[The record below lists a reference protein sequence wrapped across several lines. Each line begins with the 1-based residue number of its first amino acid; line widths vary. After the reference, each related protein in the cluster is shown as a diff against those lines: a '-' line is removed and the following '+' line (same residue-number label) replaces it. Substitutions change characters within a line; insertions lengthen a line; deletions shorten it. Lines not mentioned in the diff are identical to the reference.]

1 MKNKPSSRFTDKL
14 LRAPGDYSTKQ
25 RAAQNWC
32 LFRMLPLLI
41 GDIIPESDPHFA
53 FLLKFHEIMDIIF
66 SPVLGETDPDV
77 LEALIFEFF
86 AMFNRLFPDV
96 NPINKFH
103 HLIHYPEMMRLFG
116 PPIRY
121 WCMRFEAF
129 HNLIKRKAQVN
140 CNFIN
145 LPKSVAD
152 HLQIIF
158 CSNLMDSKMFA
169 SERLNIGPFKSVNG
183 SDALTGVP
191 LENSTALD
199 VEANVTVPNWIELNG
214 WRYQVGTHVHLK
226 SHVDRKSGLP
236 LFGKV
241 TKILLQNDKSFAVV
255 SVLRTVCFSHH
266 FHSFQVEPYQPSKL
280 KVVDLKKLPESE
292 PLDGLKSFSKRE
304 NFTYICP
311 RHLLM

>member
-1 MKNKPSSRFTDKL
+1 
-14 LRAPGDYSTKQ
+14 
-25 RAAQNWC
+25 
-32 LFRMLPLLI
+32 
-41 GDIIPESDPHFA
+41 
-53 FLLKFHEIMDIIF
+53 MDIIF

-152 HLQIIF
+152 HLQMIF
-158 CSNLMDSKMFA
+158 CSNLMDS
-169 SERLNIGPFKSVNG
+169 
-183 SDALTGVP
+183 
-191 LENSTALD
+191 
-199 VEANVTVPNWIELNG
+199 
-214 WRYQVGTHVHLK
+214 
-226 SHVDRKSGLP
+226 
-236 LFGKV
+236 
-241 TKILLQNDKSFAVV
+241 
-255 SVLRTVCFSHH
+255 
-266 FHSFQVEPYQPSKL
+266 
-280 KVVDLKKLPESE
+280 
-292 PLDGLKSFSKRE
+292 
-304 NFTYICP
+304 
-311 RHLLM
+311 